1 MSTDLE
7 KTFSL
12 PVITLVL
19 LSFCLG
25 TSEFIVIGILPDIS
39 SGLNVSITMAGS
51 LVSIFAIVYA
61 VGTPFAAA
69 LAGLF
74 NKFSLIITLTI
85 IFLIGNILCIIA
97 PNYQILVVARIV
109 IAIVSGTLL
118 SVSMAFVPD
127 IISEKKR
134 APVVAWIYAGF
145 SIASVFGVPVGTLI
159 SHSFGWRYSFIFI
172 TIFTIVML
180 LMMLASLPRN
190 TVTVRLNV
198 IGQFIIFKDKRLLL
212 SIFTVFFGA
221 SASYVLYT
229 YLAPIFE
236 KILHVP
242 SQYISIALLLFG
254 VAVLFSNIYSGKM
267 AEKNGVY
274 KLRFAFIAQA
284 LLMFALPFA
293 FYNDIAGI
301 IVIFILGF
309 LMYLQN
315 SPIQVNVLN
324 IATKEYP
331 GAVTLA
337 ASMNSF
343 AFNFGIAFGSVCGSF
358 FVDNIGMHYV
368 GIGGGIIAI
377 FASISA
383 ILLYKACNV
392 KN

>member
-51 LVSIFAIVYA
+51 LVSIFVIVYA

-198 IGQFIIFKDKRLLL
+198 IGQFVIFKDKRLLL

-236 KILHVP
+236 KILHIP

-274 KLRFAFIAQA
+274 KLRFTFIAQA

>member
-1 MSTDLE
+1 MSISE
-7 KTFSL
+7 KTFTL
-12 PVITLVL
+12 PVITLIL

-25 TSEFIVIGILPDIS
+25 TSEFIIVGILPDIS
-39 SGLNVSITMAGS
+39 SGLNVSITIAGS

-74 NKFSLIITLTI
+74 NKFNLIIALTI
-85 IFLIGNILCIIA
+85 IFITGNFLCIIA
-97 PNYQILVVARIV
+97 PNYYTLAAARVV

-127 IISEKKR
+127 IVSEKKR
-134 APVVAWIYAGF
+134 ASVVSWLYAGF
-145 SIASVFGVPVGTLI
+145 SIASVFGVPIGTLI

-172 TIFTIVML
+172 TAFSLIMFI
-180 LMMLASLPRN
+180 LMIISLPRN
-190 TVTVRLNV
+190 TLTVRLNV
-198 IGQFIIFKDKRLLL
+198 IGQFVIFKDKRLLL

-229 YLAPIFE
+229 YLAPVFE
-236 KILHVP
+236 EILHIP
-242 SQYISIALLLFG
+242 AKYISVALLAFG
-254 VAVLFSNIYSGKM
+254 ISVLFSNIYSGKM

-274 KLRFAFIAQA
+274 KLRFSFLAQA
-284 LLMFALPFA
+284 VFMFALPIG
-293 FYNDIAGI
+293 FYNNIAGI
-301 IVIFILGF
+301 IFIFILGF

-343 AFNFGIAFGSVCGSF
+343 AFNFGIAFGSICGSF
-358 FVDNIGMHYV
+358 FVDNIGMRYV
-368 GIGGGIIAI
+368 GTGGGILAV
-377 FASISA
+377 FALISA
-383 ILLYKACNV
+383 VLLYKYSSA

>member
-85 IFLIGNILCIIA
+85 IFLIGNILCIIT

-198 IGQFIIFKDKRLLL
+198 IGQFVIFKDKRLLL

-236 KILHVP
+236 EILHVP

-254 VAVLFSNIYSGKM
+254 VAVLFSNLYSGKM

-274 KLRFAFIAQA
+274 KLRFAFLAQA
-284 LLMFALPFA
+284 LFMFALPFA

-358 FVDNIGMHYV
+358 FVSKIGMHYV

-377 FASISA
+377 FALISTV
-383 ILLYKACNV
+383 LLYNACKV
-392 KN
+392 EK